1 MRMQEVI
8 LFLTRFRKGNK
19 MTPAQENKL
28 FKISA
33 LAECIIDIAKTLD
46 KDQLEL
52 IQAATS
58 IYTTVEQ
65 LKVDERILDDLK
77 AKNDPETVKVVEENG
92 DSNIT
97 KGKVHFCESDNP
109 EGIKGWC
116 LLDPSDLAKIKRF
129 FE

>member
-1 MRMQEVI
+1 
-8 LFLTRFRKGNK
+8 

-28 FKISA
+28 SKISA
-33 LAECIIDIAKTLD
+33 LCIIDIAKTLD

-52 IQAATS
+52 ILAATS

-65 LKVDERILDDLK
+65 LKVNERILEDLK
-77 AKNDPETVKVVEENG
+77 DKNDLETVKVVEENG
-92 DSNIT
+92 DSNT
-97 KGKVHFCESDNP
+97 VKGKVYFCESDNP

-129 FE
+129 LKWV